1 MMGLILG
8 AAYYLHSGGDS
19 FIQMTILT
27 NISCLAIIDHIS
39 HIPQAALTPAQDDGT
54 EIVVVSDT
62 VRQRRARTPSSG
74 IELAERLSE
83 RFSNGDSSQGM
94 PDVLPKT
101 FRLAEASS
109 LFTEDAMDP
118 SKLINSQES
127 RVEMEDNAS
136 SSHKFSIVEI
146 KEGNLSSK
154 MSVLRD
160 NSTDANVGQIV
171 DTINILERCDNF
183 EPEYVETVH
192 IVDASS
198 DTDTGSTPILN
209 RKSSNK
215 MDEDDSMDELE
226 VELEKELELFS
237 NYIVDED
244 VDKVL
249 LVEKQ
254 RISFD
259 GKQNMEKD
267 RDFLKDS
274 EQIKLRPSL
283 KELLMEERNSF
294 YSPDKENDEALVFS
308 EDEDIP
314 RYSIEMA
321 TDSDSDVVKIIIR
334 IY

>member
-1 MMGLILG
+1 
-8 AAYYLHSGGDS
+8 
-19 FIQMTILT
+19 
-27 NISCLAIIDHIS
+27 
-39 HIPQAALTPAQDDGT
+39 
-54 EIVVVSDT
+54 
-62 VRQRRARTPSSG
+62 
-74 IELAERLSE
+74 
-83 RFSNGDSSQGM
+83 M

-109 LFTEDAMDP
+109 LFEDAMDP
-118 SKLINSQES
+118 NNQMISQES
-127 RVEMEDNAS
+127 RNENDDGSNN
-136 SSHKFSIVEI
+136 SHKFSIVEI

-154 MSVLRD
+154 MSVQRND
-160 NSTDANVGQIV
+160 SSVAKVGQIV

-226 VELEKELELFS
+226 FELERELGLFS
-237 NYIVDED
+237 KYTVDE

-249 LVEKQ
+249 VVEKQ

-259 GKQNMEKD
+259 GKQNMEKE

-274 EQIKLRPSL
+274 EQMKLRPSL

-294 YSPDKENDEALVFS
+294 YSADKDNDEALVFS

-321 TDSDSDVVKIIIR
+321 TDSDSDVVTIFLNIWVLKVDTN
-334 IY
+334 YF